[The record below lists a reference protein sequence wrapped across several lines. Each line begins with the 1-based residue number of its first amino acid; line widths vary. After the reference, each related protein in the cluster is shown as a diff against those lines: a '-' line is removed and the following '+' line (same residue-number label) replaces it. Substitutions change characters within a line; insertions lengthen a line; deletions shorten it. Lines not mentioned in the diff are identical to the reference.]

1 MRAQIPPMSLGAVAT
16 ELGLTKSTVARNLR
30 AADDTGDQR

>member
-1 MRAQIPPMSLGAVAT
+1 MSLDAIAT

-30 AADDTGDQR
+30 AADDQVSR